1 VKTHALWLSATKN
14 LHFANAPFPRF
25 SATEF
30 AERMFVYNYRLYDRY
45 RRPIASMAVLA
56 DEHKH

>member
-25 SATEF
+25 SAKAKVIVMYEEIEQPLKPLTL
-30 AERMFVYNYRLYDRY
+30 RLFKGKY
-45 RRPIASMAVLA
+45 S
-56 DEHKH
+56 